1 MLAADLKQPMAR
13 EKTGVRTRSGYIPP
27 SEQSK
32 ISLPNLLVKL
42 GRGRLED
49 RQLSMLGD
57 DARLFYSG
65 DISVLE
71 RPAVS
76 IVGTREVSDEGWLR
90 ARKLSR
96 LLVENDVTVVSG
108 LAKGVDTAAL
118 QSAMENRGRVAA
130 VIGTPLEKAYPA
142 ENAALQQKIFSDH
155 LLISPF
161 ANGERVYKSNFPVRN
176 RVMAAISDATVII
189 EASDTSGTL
198 HQAAECVR
206 LGRWLF
212 IAKSVLDDK
221 NLTWPAK
228 FLGYERTAALETV
241 EDILKRICS

>member
-1 MLAADLKQPMAR
+1 MLVADVKQPILR
-13 EKTGVRTRSGYIPP
+13 EKRTRSRSGYQAP
-27 SEQSK
+27 SSQFVV
-32 ISLPNLLVKL
+32 SLPNLLARV

-49 RQLSMLGD
+49 RQLSMLRD
-57 DARLFYSG
+57 DASLFYAG
-65 DISVLE
+65 DLTVLE

-76 IVGTREVSDEGWLR
+76 IVGTREVSDEGWRR

-96 LLVENDVTVVSG
+96 LLVEAGVTVVSG

-118 QSAMENRGRVAA
+118 DAALEGGGRVAA
-130 VIGTPLEKAYPA
+130 VIGTPLDRAYPA
-142 ENAALQQKIFSDH
+142 ENAEMQSRIFADH

-221 NLTWPAK
+221 SLSWPEK
-228 FLGYERTAALETV
+228 FLNYQRTAALETV
-241 EDILKRICS
+241 EDVVSRIR